1 MHRIHNAH
9 LVTFGSCSPAR
20 RRHKHWEEGAMQ
32 PDRHCVAKTSSQ
44 IVCVFAGI
52 VDPQKAIRSTRAAFL
67 QARRGGEPQTILP
80 D

>member
-1 MHRIHNAH
+1 
-9 LVTFGSCSPAR
+9 
-20 RRHKHWEEGAMQ
+20 MQ

-52 VDPQKAIRSTRAAFL
+52 VDPQRAIRSTRAAFL
-67 QARRGGEPQTILP
+67 QARRGGEPQPILP